1 MIDAD
6 KSKEQLIV
14 ELAQMRRH
22 VSELERSEWQHAL
35 VEKELRESYEYA
47 KSLFTASH
55 IPLIV
60 MDAETGVYVDCNE
73 AAVKIYGYANREEV
87 LGKTPLDVS
96 APTQYDGSDS
106 AAEVKKHKEAARRE
120 NSHVFEWRHQRANG
134 EIWDAY
140 VHLMFL
146 KNRGLPLIQFQLQ
159 DITERKKVE
168 KTVIESE
175 ETLRSFFD
183 AISEP
188 LLLTDPQG
196 TILMANE
203 TMARRLGKNVN
214 ELIGLCQY
222 DFFPPDVAQNRKKY
236 YDRVVLTGEP
246 VHFEDQRDNRTFEIS
261 AYPVFD
267 EQRAVSKISI
277 YVRDITERKRME
289 EDLRQTEKKFR
300 DLAEKSV
307 VGVYVLQ
314 DGLFKYVNEKHAE
327 ILGYTTEELT
337 GGMGPLD
344 VVYPEDWPLLE
355 ENVRRR
361 MSGEI
366 KTLHYE
372 FRIITKDKELRN
384 VEAYT
389 SLSAYEGRDAILGT
403 ILDITERKQAQEERE
418 RLIRELQK
426 ALAQVKTLSGLLPI
440 CASCKK
446 IRNDQGYWEQME
458 MYIRNHSEAEFS
470 HGYCPECAAKLLA
483 ELKQKK

>member
-14 ELAQMRRH
+14 ELAQARQR
-22 VSELERSEWQHAL
+22 VSELERSEGQHAL
-35 VEKELRESYEYA
+35 VEKGLRESYEYA
-47 KSLFTASH
+47 KGLFTASH
-55 IPLIV
+55 IPLII
-60 MDAETGVYVDCNE
+60 MDAETGVYMDCNE

-106 AAEVKKHKEAARRE
+106 TAEVKKHNEAARRE
-120 NSHVFEWRHQRANG
+120 GSHVFEWRHQRANG
-134 EIWDAY
+134 EIWDAD

-146 KNRGLPLIQFQLQ
+146 ENRGHPLLQFQLQ

-168 KTVIESE
+168 KAVAESE

-188 LLLTDPQG
+188 LLLTDPRG

-236 YDRVVLTGEP
+236 YDRVFLTGEP

-361 MSGEI
+361 LSGEV
-366 KTLHYE
+366 KALTYE
-372 FRIITKDKELRN
+372 FRIIRKDKELRN
-384 VEAYT
+384 VEAHT
-389 SLSAYEGRDAILGT
+389 SLSTYEGKDAILGT
-403 ILDITERKQAQEERE
+403 ILDITERKQAQEDRE
-418 RLIRELQK
+418 RLILELK
-426 ALAQVKTLSGLLPI
+426 NALAQVKTLSGLLPI

-470 HGYCPECAAKLLA
+470 HGYCPECAAKLLS